1 MKTFDERTDQVMQK
15 IDTAIQKK
23 RKRNRIITAATAS
36 LLLVI
41 IVAAVLFVPYEWMTP
56 SVREYADSG
65 YYSLIKNLNRNKYRN
80 ENHISAA
87 TPKNNFEY
95 LLAIWN
101 YEEPYGVGVDLMENV
116 SNAGKYVEN
125 TDNQVQGVIEGDLV
139 KRTEKYIFSLSINYD
154 SYEAILR
161 SYTIDGADSKCVGTE
176 KIDIDFITLLNAE
189 MYLSDDG
196 KIVTVILYGNKER
209 IWREDGKG
217 SDMGERIYVLSFD
230 VSNPAK
236 MQRLGEFNITGEYCS
251 SRKVGQSIYLLSR
264 KYVSFRDLDFDN
276 KDTYL
281 PKYTCN
287 GVAQYLPPEAI
298 LDQYTPDENYLATLM
313 LLQEGSL
320 NVLDSAA
327 VLSGSRFFYM
337 SGERIYIPCSYSE
350 SSGYCETKTM
360 TDIICLS
367 YTADSMEHIGT
378 ATVEGHFQNQ
388 YSMDEYNGILRVVTS
403 TSENTWSGHNGME
416 YLIRGERNVNLYCI
430 SLDNWEMQGQVVAFA
445 PRGDEVR
452 SVRFDGDTAYV
463 CTAKRM
469 TDPVYFFDLSDPK
482 NITWKDTGKIP
493 GYSTSLRTFGDYLLG
508 IGCNEDEWLKI
519 SLYRETE
526 TGVKEVCNVDTEY
539 SFSSEYKSYLI
550 DEENMLIAIP
560 IYVDLGLSRLLVW
573 QLEDGK
579 LVEKH
584 DIAVNGRNSD
594 IRTLLIDEYLYVL
607 GDNLVVK
614 KIK

>member
-41 IVAAVLFVPYEWMTP
+41 IVAAVLFVPYEWMAP
-56 SVREYADSG
+56 SVLEYADSG

-101 YEEPYGVGVDLMENV
+101 HEEPYGVRVELMENV

-154 SYEAILR
+154 SDEAILR

-176 KIDIDFITLLNAE
+176 KIDIDFIALLNAE

-217 SDMGERIYVLSFD
+217 LDMDKRIYVLSFD
-230 VSNPAK
+230 ISNPASI
-236 MQRLGEFNITGEYCS
+236 QSLGELYITGEYCS

-378 ATVEGHFQNQ
+378 TTVEGHFQNQ

-416 YLIRGERNVNLYCI
+416 LLIRRESNVNLYCI

-452 SVRFDGDTAYV
+452 SVRFDGNTAYV
-463 CTAKRM
+463 CTAQRM

-493 GYSTSLRTFGDYLLG
+493 GYSASLRTFGDYLLG
-508 IGCNEDEWLKI
+508 IGYNEDAWLKI

-550 DEENMLIAIP
+550 DEENMLIAVP
-560 IYVDLGLSRLLVW
+560 IYGDLGLSRLLVW

-584 DIAVNGRNSD
+584 DIAVNGMGAD
-594 IRTLLIDEYLYVL
+594 IRALLIDEYLYVL

>member
-1 MKTFDERTDQVMQK
+1 MKTFDERTNQVMQK

-56 SVREYADSG
+56 SVLEYADSG
-65 YYSLIKNLNRNKYRN
+65 YYSLIKNLNRNKYRD
-80 ENHISAA
+80 ENNLGAA

-95 LLAIWN
+95 LLAMWN
-101 YEEPYGVGVDLMENV
+101 YEEPPRVDLMENV
-116 SNAGKYVEN
+116 PNAGKYVEN

-139 KRTEKYIFSLSINYD
+139 KRTEDYIFRLSTNDD
-154 SYEAILR
+154 SEKAILR

-176 KIDIDFITLLNAE
+176 NVDVGFMALYDAE

-196 KIVTVILYGNKER
+196 KIVTVILYGSKAR
-209 IWREDGKG
+209 IPKKDGKG
-217 SDMGERIYVLSFD
+217 TEFDTRVYVLSYD

-236 MQRLGEFNITGEYCS
+236 MQRLGEFNVTGEYSS
-251 SRKVGQSIYLLSR
+251 SRKVGQSIFLLSR
-264 KYVSFRDLDFDN
+264 KFVYLDYLDFDD

-281 PKYTCN
+281 PQYGSGDN
-287 GVAQYLPPEAI
+287 RQYLPPEAI
-298 LDQYTPDENYLATLM
+298 IEQDEQNSNDLATMWM
-313 LLQEGSL
+313 LREGSL
-320 NVLDSAA
+320 ELMDAA
-327 VLSGSRFFYM
+327 ALLSRSRFFYM
-337 SGERIYIPCSYSE
+337 SAEHIYIPSTY
-350 SSGYCETKTM
+350 GVRTDYGKTKSM
-360 TDIICLS
+360 TDIVCLS

-378 ATVEGHFQNQ
+378 TTVEGHIRNQ

-403 TSENTWSGHNGME
+403 TIENTLKNG
-416 YLIRGERNVNLYCI
+416 GEWIKRQDRNANLYCI
-430 SLDNWEMQGQVVAFA
+430 SLADGQIQGKVVAFA
-445 PRGDEVR
+445 PWGDEVR

-463 CTAKRM
+463 CTARRM

-493 GYSTSLRTFGDYLLG
+493 GYSASLRTFGDYLLG
-508 IGCNEDEWLKI
+508 IGYNEYGGSKI

-526 TGVKEVCNVDTEY
+526 TGVEEVCNVDTEY

-560 IYVDLGLSRLLVW
+560 IYGDLGLSRLMVW

-584 DIAVNGRNSD
+584 DIAVNGMGAD
-594 IRTLLIDEYLYVL
+594 IRALLIDEYLYVL
-607 GDNLVVK
+607 GANLVVK